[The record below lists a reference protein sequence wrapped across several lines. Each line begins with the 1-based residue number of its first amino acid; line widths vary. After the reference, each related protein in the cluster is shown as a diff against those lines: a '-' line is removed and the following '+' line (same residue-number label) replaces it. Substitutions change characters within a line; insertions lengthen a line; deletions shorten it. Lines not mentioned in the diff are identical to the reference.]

1 MAYETIL
8 VNEQA
13 KVMTITFNRVADG
26 NSVNVRLLQEMNLAL
41 DHAES
46 RPEVRIVVLAGCAG
60 TFSSGMD
67 LSELSRSDYHAAE
80 SVTEAATLYFR
91 TLQRFTST
99 GKLIISNVDGRA
111 NAAGVGLVAASD
123 FVIASARS
131 IFSLS
136 EALFGL
142 IPANVIPFLIRRVG
156 FQRAYLMALTA
167 QQVDAGRA
175 LEIGLAD
182 EVTPDSDAAIRRLLV
197 RIHRIRETTV
207 RTTKAYFRQM
217 SLLNQDTERLAVAQ
231 ICELLQDDE
240 NVEGIRRYVAHGTFP
255 WRAGQG
261 SL

>member
-13 KVMTITFNRVADG
+13 KLMTITLNRVADG

-46 RPEVRIVVLAGCAG
+46 QPEVRIVVLAGSAG

-67 LSELSRSDYHAAE
+67 LSELSRSDCHA
-80 SVTEAATLYFR
+80 SNSITEAATLYFR

-99 GKLIISNVDGRA
+99 GKLIVSNVDGRA

-123 FVIASARS
+123 FVIISARS
-131 IFSLS
+131 TFSLS

-142 IPANVIPFLIRRVG
+142 IPANVVPFLIRRVG

-167 QQVDAGRA
+167 QQVDARRA
-175 LEIGLAD
+175 VEIGLAD
-182 EVTPDSDAAIRRLLV
+182 EVTSDAEAAVRRLLI

-207 RTTKAYFRQM
+207 RTTKSYFRQM
-217 SLLNQDTERLAVAQ
+217 CLLNEDTERLAVAQ
-231 ICELLQDDE
+231 ICELLRDNE
-240 NVEGIRRYVAHGTFP
+240 NVAGIRRYVAHGTFP
-255 WRAGQG
+255 WQAGN
-261 SL
+261 L